1 MQFNERFPI
10 SPPFYYLCCHFQ
22 HYMQVIILGTNIF
35 FIPQLSYRIEE
46 H

>member
-1 MQFNERFPI
+1 
-10 SPPFYYLCCHFQ
+10 
-22 HYMQVIILGTNIF
+22 MQVIILGTNIF